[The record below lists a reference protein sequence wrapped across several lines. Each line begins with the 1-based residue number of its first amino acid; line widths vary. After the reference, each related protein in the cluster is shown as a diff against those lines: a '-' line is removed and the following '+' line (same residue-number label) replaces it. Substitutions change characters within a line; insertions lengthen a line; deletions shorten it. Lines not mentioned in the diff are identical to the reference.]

1 MEAKWPFML
10 ILFGLLFGLGFTIA
24 TMERSVIMNDWE
36 NRRCNLPIMT
46 AAYFFKPDT
55 DPRTQGQFASEN
67 FEFCMKSYVESFI
80 NLFAGPVSTV
90 FSKQVDTAS
99 MATNVINS
107 VRTMATNM
115 YNSFTTYIGIF
126 FNKFTSSIFEMNR
139 IIQYIGMAFQ
149 RVNGVV
155 MSMLYSAI
163 TVFRGM
169 INSIQFV
176 IRVVMIVCAI
186 MLVIIIILF
195 FILFPVMPIILAT
208 LGVIVTTV
216 LIMSGIM
223 KGSIASE
230 AEEQRRGFCFSE
242 DTMISV
248 RVNGKEVK
256 KAVQDIQLGD
266 ELGKDC
272 GKVTAL
278 IDMDGT
284 DVKLN
289 NIDGIYVSDSHL
301 VLGTDH
307 IWKEVSHDE
316 RAIPTKKTSRIV
328 YCFNTTSNM
337 IPVCGTNDIL
347 LFRDWEEIGN
357 DDEETQTLW
366 NEMIISMLNPHMKDV
381 SYDTHKSC
389 ELALLSKDT
398 MIKTSKGFQK
408 ISDIAIIGNTVLDRE
423 GKEQIIR
430 GIIHAEVEEAQKEQ
444 NTWHTELY
452 EESDGIWKKGKSTVL
467 HGVDHIQGMTLIT
480 ESGEFIIWDEIDK
493 KEKIIRDFTEVGYH
507 SIHETYS
514 FVATRLRMTKT
525 IKDCDKKSNM

>member
-10 ILFGLLFGLGFTIA
+10 ILFGLLFGLGFAIA
-24 TMERSVIMNDWE
+24 TMERSVIMSDWE
-36 NRRCNLPIMT
+36 NRRCSLPIMT

-55 DPRTQGQFASEN
+55 DPRTKAQFSSEN
-67 FEFCMKSYVESFI
+67 FEFCMKSYVDSFI
-80 NLFAGPVSTV
+80 NLFAGPVTTV

-99 MATNVINS
+99 MATNAINS
-107 VRTMATNM
+107 ARAIAANL
-115 YNSFTTYIGIF
+115 YNSFIKYIGQF
-126 FNKFTSSIFEMNR
+126 FNKFTTAIFEMNR

-149 RVNGVV
+149 RVNGVI

-176 IRVVMIVCAI
+176 IRVVMIICAI

-216 LIMSGIM
+216 LIMSGIL
-223 KGSIASE
+223 KGSIASK

-242 DTMISV
+242 DTMILV
-248 RVNGKEVK
+248 RVDGKEIK
-256 KAVQDIQLGD
+256 KAVQDIRIGD
-266 ELGKDC
+266 ELGKNC

-278 IDMDGT
+278 IDMDGSN
-284 DVKLN
+284 VKLN

-301 VLGTDH
+301 VLGIDN
-307 IWKEVSHDE
+307 IWKEVSSDE
-316 RAIPTKKTSRIV
+316 RAVPTIKTSRIV
-328 YCFNTTSNM
+328 YCFNTTSNC
-337 IPVCGTNDIL
+337 IPVCGNNDVL
-347 LFRDWEEIGN
+347 LFRDWEEIDN
-357 DDEETQTLW
+357 DDEETQSLW
-366 NEMIISMLNPHMKDV
+366 NKMILSMLNPHKKDV
-381 SYDTHKSC
+381 SQNIQTSCDVALMSRDT
-389 ELALLSKDT
+389 LV
-398 MIKTSKGFQK
+398 KTRRGFQR
-408 ISDIAIIGNTVLDRE
+408 ICDIAVIGHIILDRN
-423 GKEQIIR
+423 GKPQVIR
-430 GIIHAEVEEAQKEQ
+430 GVIHAEVEDARKDQ

-452 EESDGIWKKGKSTVL
+452 EEEDGVWRKGKSTVIR
-467 HGVDHIQGMTLIT
+467 GVDNIQGMTLIT
-480 ESGEFIIWDEIDK
+480 ESGEFIIWDEMDK

-525 IKDCDKKSNM
+525 IKADDKKSNM

>member
-10 ILFGLLFGLGFTIA
+10 ILFGLLFGLGLTIA

-36 NRRCNLPIMT
+36 NRRCDLSVMT
-46 AAYFFKPDT
+46 AAYFLKPET
-55 DPRTQGQFASEN
+55 DPKSQAEFSAEN

-80 NLFAGPVSTV
+80 NLFAEPVTSL

-99 MATNVINS
+99 MAANAINS
-107 VRTMATNM
+107 VRTIATNM
-115 YNSFTTYIGIF
+115 YHSFQKYIGQFFGKFTTA
-126 FNKFTSSIFEMNR
+126 IFEMNR

-176 IRVVMIVCAI
+176 IRVVMIICAI
-186 MLVIIIILF
+186 MLIIIIILF

-216 LIMSGIM
+216 LIMSGIL
-223 KGSIASE
+223 KGSISTE

-242 DTMISV
+242 DTMILV
-248 RVNGKEVK
+248 RENGKDIK
-256 KAVQDIQLGD
+256 KAVQDIRIGD

-272 GKVTAL
+272 GKITAL
-278 IDMDGT
+278 IDMDGSNVT
-284 DVKLN
+284 LN

-307 IWKEVSHDE
+307 IWKEVSSDE
-316 RAIPTKKTSRIV
+316 RAVPTIKTSRIV
-328 YCFNTTSNM
+328 YCFNTTSNC
-337 IPVCGTNDIL
+337 IPVCGENNVL
-347 LFRDWEEIGN
+347 FFRDWEEIDN
-357 DDEETQTLW
+357 EDEEVQTLW
-366 NEMIISMLNPHMKDV
+366 NEMILSMLNPKKGSTNDIQ
-381 SYDTHKSC
+381 KSC
-389 ELALLSKDT
+389 DVALLSKDT
-398 MIKTSKGFQK
+398 LVKTSKGFEC
-408 ISDIAIIGNTVLDRE
+408 ISDIAAIGNTVLDRDN
-423 GKEQIIR
+423 KEQIIR
-430 GIIHAEVEEAQKEQ
+430 GVIHAEVEEAQKGQ

-452 EESDGIWKKGKSTVL
+452 EEHDGVWIKGNSTVV
-467 HGVDHIQGMTLIT
+467 HGVDNIQGMTLIT
-480 ESGEFIIWDEIDK
+480 ENGEIIIWDEINK

-525 IKDCDKKSNM
+525 IKAGDKKSNM